1 MKGKKWIAA
10 IVMMI
15 LIAGNCFSVLAKE
28 AEVCEVNDS
37 VRQAAVALLR
47 EGYDKW
53 VNY

>member
-37 VRQAAVALLR
+37 VRQTAVALLW